1 VKPSRSS
8 FSVTVR
14 TDPVE
19 EAIARKLFGID
30 IVPSTRRAAMIRR
43 AAKAGAEALRR
54 GEKP

>member
-1 VKPSRSS
+1 MKPSRSS